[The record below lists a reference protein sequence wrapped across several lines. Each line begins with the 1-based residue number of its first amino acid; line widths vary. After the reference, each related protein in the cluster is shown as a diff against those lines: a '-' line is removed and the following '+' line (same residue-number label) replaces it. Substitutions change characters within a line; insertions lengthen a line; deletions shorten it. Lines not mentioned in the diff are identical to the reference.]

1 MMVYNKDSEVRIEM
15 LPANEGDCFLITL
28 VEEDIH
34 ILIDGGTKETY
45 QNCLKE
51 RLIQLNKDSKEIDL
65 LVVTHIDNDHIGG
78 IIELL
83 RDNGSSSEP
92 EIIKINN
99 IWHNSYRHLQFEMS
113 KKIGRKEEQILR
125 KMISNGV
132 SNVQSQE
139 IVERK
144 GISALQGT
152 TLAAL
157 IMYGGYCWNQ
167 QFEGAAILYN
177 DEEIKL
183 GKECFITVLLPK
195 KQELERLGKRWRNE
209 LLKSKFS
216 FEFSDDELFDDAF
229 EYYWRCLVA
238 NRKGENKEI
247 CITQREI
254 DKGTLEQLATKQGK
268 ADDSETNRS
277 SISLLIKYK
286 EKKMLF
292 LADNLTNEVLKV
304 LSDDN
309 KELSLIKIPHHGSIN
324 NISDDFIENIDTDTY
339 LISTSSE
346 KFGHPNVETLAKL
359 ACKRTKYKKK
369 IYFNYQ
375 IKEVTKFE
383 NNLNEMDDIEFI
395 YLEKGQEVLL

>member
-1 MMVYNKDSEVRIEM
+1 MVYNKDSEVRIEM

-28 VEEDIH
+28 VKEDMH

-45 QNCLKE
+45 RNCLKE

-65 LVVTHIDNDHIGG
+65 LVVTHVDNDHIGG

-83 RDNGSSSEP
+83 RDNGSSNEP
-92 EIIKINN
+92 KIIKINN

-113 KKIGRKEEQILR
+113 NKIGKKEEQILR

-132 SNVQSQE
+132 SNLQSQE
-139 IVERK
+139 LVEK
-144 GISALQGT
+144 KEISALQGT

-157 IMYGGYCWNQ
+157 IMYGGYCWNE
-167 QFEGAAILYN
+167 QFAEAAILYN
-177 DEEIKL
+177 DEEIQL

-195 KQELERLGKRWRNE
+195 KIELDRLGKRWRHE
-209 LLKSKFS
+209 LLKSKIS
-216 FEFSDDELFDDAF
+216 FEFSDNELFDDAF
-229 EYYWRCLVA
+229 EYYWRCLIA
-238 NRKGENKEI
+238 KSNGEKKEI
-247 CITQREI
+247 CFIHREI
-254 DKGTLEQLATKQGK
+254 DKATLEQLATKQGIT
-268 ADDSETNRS
+268 DNSETNRS
-277 SISLLIKYK
+277 SISMLIKYK

-292 LADNLTNEVLKV
+292 LADNLTDEVLKV
-304 LSDDN
+304 LSDDS
-309 KELSLIKIPHHGSIN
+309 KELSLVKIPHHGSIN

-369 IYFNYQ
+369 VYFNYR
-375 IKEVTKFE
+375 IKEVTEFE
-383 NNLNEMDDIEFI
+383 ENLIGMDDIEFI